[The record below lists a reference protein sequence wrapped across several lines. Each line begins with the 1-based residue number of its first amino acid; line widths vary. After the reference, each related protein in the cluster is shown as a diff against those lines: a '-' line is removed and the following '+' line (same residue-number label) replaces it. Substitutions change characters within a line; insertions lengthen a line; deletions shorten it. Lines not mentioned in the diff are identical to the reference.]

1 MAKSWN
7 KWEKLGKVVKSGEKW
22 GKVGKVKKS
31 GVGEKCKKV
40 DKKLLVYLQQHML
53 VNQQQHVVLE
63 VYRHTQHKIPPTR
76 HTIGVSCM

>member
-1 MAKSWN
+1 MWLSGFMWLSDFMWLN
-7 KWEKLGKVVKSGEKW
+7 GFMWLKVVKDGENW
-22 GKVGKVKKS
+22 GGVGKS
-31 GVGEKCKKV
+31 G
-40 DKKLLVYLQQHML
+40 KKLLVYLQQHML